1 MTRDEHLLVIAMEE
15 CNEVAQRLS
24 KALRFGME
32 EAQPV
37 ETGGD
42 GHTNNRDRI
51 WNEWCDL
58 VALMRML
65 KIPCASIAAMDTKRG
80 KVERFLAYSADCGKL
95 VAAQASPPTPDAEK
109 P

>member
-1 MTRDEHLLVIAMEE
+1 MTRDEHLLVIGMEE

-42 GHTNNRDRI
+42 GATNNRDRI
-51 WNEWCDL
+51 WAEWCDL

-65 KIPCASIAAMDTKRG
+65 DIPCASIAAMDAKRA
-80 KVERFLAYSADCGKL
+80 KVEAFLRYSEECGT
-95 VAAQASPPTPDAEK
+95 VAEAGVSARVPEEHK